1 MPPPAGTS
9 SGRRVQVGLLLQR
22 QGALIALV
30 VLILFGVFRYGERF
44 ATGYNLSSFT
54 GDTAKY
60 GLVALGMTFVIMTG
74 GIDLSVGSVAALG
87 GVVAVKVSEHGLLVG
102 LLAGTAAGAAVGVL
116 NGFLITK
123 LKLPPFIVTLATLLA
138 IRGLALNLAHTR
150 AAVAAPGGFQKLGQL
165 VPARPARRGMGD
177 VPRLPS
183 RRGRGALHALGSQG
197 PRDRRQRR
205 RGQAHGPAGARTTF
219 SVYVLSGALAGCAG
233 VFLGLAERLGRHGGG
248 QGWELSAI
256 AAVVVGGTLLTGG
269 VGRCCR
275 RLVGVLLLQL
285 IFNLIVFENG
295 KGFINISSFWESVI
309 RGGLPAGRRAAAGA
323 AGETARATG
332 RRMSTGRMGRT

>member
-1 MPPPAGTS
+1 MTTTVATPGGTS
-9 SGRRVQVGLLLQR
+9 PGRRVRVGLLLQR

-30 VLILFGVFRYGERF
+30 ILVLFGALRYGERF

-87 GVVAVKVSEHGLLVG
+87 GVAAVKVSEHGLLPG
-102 LLAGTAAGAAVGVL
+102 LLAGIAAGAAVGVL

-123 LKLPPFIVTLATLLA
+123 VNLPPFIVTLATLLA
-138 IRGLALNLAHTR
+138 IRGLALSLSHTR
-150 AAVAAPGGFQKLGQL
+150 AAVAAPGGFQKLGHWSLLGLPVAAWAML
-165 VPARPARRGMGD
+165 VAFLVGAGVLQYTPWGRQVLAIGGNVDAARLMG
-177 VPRLPS
+177 LPV
-183 RRGRGALHALGSQG
+183 
-197 PRDRRQRR
+197 
-205 RGQAHGPAGARTTF
+205 ARTTF

-233 VFLGLAERLGRHGGG
+233 VFLASQNGSVDTAAGL
-248 QGWELSAI
+248 GWELSAI

-269 VGRCCR
+269 VGSVLST
-275 RLVGVLLLQL
+275 LVGVLLLQL

-295 KGFINISSFWESVI
+295 KDVINISSYWESVI
-309 RGGLPAGRRAAAGA
+309 RGAFLLVVVLLQARLVKRRGTGGRAP
-323 AGETARATG
+323 
-332 RRMSTGRMGRT
+332 